1 MSRVGAAE
9 DQQGP
14 VKAEGG
20 GCDRKA
26 AASGRSIPRGCA
38 RVRLGLLLL
47 WIWSILSQSHS
58 SQQMSPVKMRNAAI
72 AALSWYWTYCL

>member
-1 MSRVGAAE
+1 MSRVGAME

-14 VKAEGG
+14 VKAEEG
-20 GCDRKA
+20 GCGRKA
-26 AASGRSIPRGCA
+26 AAGGPSVTRGSA
-38 RVRLGLLLL
+38 RVRLGLFLL

-72 AALSWYWTYCL
+72 AALSRYWTYCL